1 MLGALGA
8 FLFNVSLMP
17 YFLASTYFEN
27 FQFVKD
33 LKEGKITV
41 NKTEQV
47 YIQENTSLQN
57 AIEKAKHSVVSV
69 QGTANASGLI
79 VTSDGLVATLASIT
93 KPNGNVNVF
102 LNGEA
107 MDFTV
112 TKTDTKNNLAL
123 LKLSKNNLQ
132 TVGFVDSNKVKLGQ
146 RVFVI
151 GQIAATENT
160 GETNQNNWFT
170 NEGIITEIT
179 NGIIKTNIVE
189 RPVVAGGPLF
199 NSAGELVGLNV
210 VDKNGKVSAISVDKI
225 QALLGL

>member
-1 MLGALGA
+1 MIQFSNVAKTYHDRTALSSVSFAIERGEMA
-8 FLFNVSLMP
+8 FLTGSSGAGKSTLFKLLTKEYESYEGDIYFNTTRLKDISKKD
-17 YFLASTYFEN
+17 YFNYLAVVLQE
-27 FQFVKD
+27 
-33 LKEGKITV
+33 
-41 NKTEQV
+41 TE
-47 YIQENTSLQN
+47 LF
-57 AIEKAKHSVVSV
+57 
-69 QGTANASGLI
+69 NASMK
-79 VTSDGLVATLASIT
+79 DNIT
-93 KPNGNVNVF
+93 ITNYGQ
-102 LNGEA
+102 E
-107 MDFTV
+107 
-112 TKTDTKNNLAL
+112 NNLAL